1 MKTNPGIEAVRT
13 LASLGY
19 QFTLAG
25 ETIKAKYYGNGK
37 PDPDTVRALLET
49 VKAHKPDVLTYL
61 SKPAPQERIL
71 TCADCHNF
79 EPNNGSNPRQGW
91 GKCLKRARG
100 RFGCATACAE
110 AFSQEEASHAYPQH

>member
-1 MKTNPGIEAVRT
+1 MNQNPGIDAVRT
-13 LASLGY
+13 LAHMGY
-19 QFTLAG
+19 RFTLAG

-61 SKPAPQERIL
+61 SKPPPQERIL

-79 EPNNGSNPRQGW
+79 EPNHGPNPRQGW
-91 GKCLKRARG
+91 GRCAKRGKG
-100 RFGCATACAE
+100 RHGCAMACA
-110 AFSQEEASHAYPQH
+110 AALTDDGH